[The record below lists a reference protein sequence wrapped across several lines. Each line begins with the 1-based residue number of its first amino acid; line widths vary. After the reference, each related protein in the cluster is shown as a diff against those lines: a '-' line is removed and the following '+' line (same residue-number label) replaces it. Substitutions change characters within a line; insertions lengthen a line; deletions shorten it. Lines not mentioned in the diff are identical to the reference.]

1 MHFRIFK
8 LSVDKGQEFK
18 LKTII
23 DLLLGVDSYIPN
35 KGRIIVD
42 LGKNRK
48 KNGLSVKQI
57 LGNLS
62 HVNSVKEI

>member
-1 MHFRIFK
+1 MYCRTFK
-8 LSVDKGQEFK
+8 LGVDKGQEFK

-23 DLLLGVDSYIPN
+23 DFLLGVDSNIPH

-48 KNGLSVKQI
+48 KNGLAYKQI

-62 HVNSVKEI
+62 HVNFVKEM